1 MKRRVDADRA
11 IGLALVAAGSV
22 SLANPAWLGAV
33 TIYPGTGWGFL
44 PLFHAML
51 SAFGLLAIAA
61 GLFALRAPRWPP
73 SRRQLVALA
82 VGTIVA
88 VPLYA
93 RILAMTI
100 GTDGAAINGY
110 EYRQAFVASLLVAT
124 FVAGCATATRRR
136 ALIRLALAVPV
147 VPTGFVLL
155 EWRSGALLEP
165 VLEGHFLLTGAPI
178 GVPYLGP
185 ATFVAAFT
193 LGFWAGQPSSTA
205 GGRSPASSGDSV

>member
-1 MKRRVDADRA
+1 MRTTIDANRA
-11 IGLALVAAGSV
+11 IGLAFVAAGLA

-51 SAFGLLAIAA
+51 STLGLLSIAA
-61 GLFALRAPRWPP
+61 GLFALRAPRRPP

-93 RILAMTI
+93 RLLAVTI
-100 GTDGAAINGY
+100 GTDGAAIGGY
-110 EYRQAFVASLLVAT
+110 GYRQAFVASLLVAT
-124 FVAGCATATRRR
+124 FVAGCATVTRRR
-136 ALIRLALAVPV
+136 SLVTLALTVPV
-147 VPTGFVLL
+147 VPAGFVLL

-165 VLEGHFLLTGAPI
+165 ILELHFLLTGAPL

-185 ATFVAAFT
+185 ATFIAAFA